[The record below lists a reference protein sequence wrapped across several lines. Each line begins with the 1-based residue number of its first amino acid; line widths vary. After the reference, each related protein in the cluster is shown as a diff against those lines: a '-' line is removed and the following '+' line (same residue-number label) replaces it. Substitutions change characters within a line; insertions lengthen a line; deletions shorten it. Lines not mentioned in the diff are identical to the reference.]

1 MHVKN
6 DEWLVEYLQ
15 EYQCYELF
23 SIVLYRE
30 YLLSSTIFAILEVVR
45 FVAL

>member
-30 YLLSSTIFAILEVVR
+30 YLLSSTVFAILEAARVIV
-45 FVAL
+45 

>member
-30 YLLSSTIFAILEVVR
+30 YLLSSTVFAILEAIHAIV
-45 FVAL
+45 